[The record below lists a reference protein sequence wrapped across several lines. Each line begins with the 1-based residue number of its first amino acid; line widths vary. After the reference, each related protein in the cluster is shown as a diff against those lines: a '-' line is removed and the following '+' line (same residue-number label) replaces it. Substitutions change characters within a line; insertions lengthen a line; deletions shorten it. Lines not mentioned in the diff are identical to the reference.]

1 MTMNKEQLTQSD
13 NIQTSADGIG
23 NTGYHSKNSTNQE
36 QGFLD
41 NDGDDYTYRRKFCS
55 EWKI

>member
-1 MTMNKEQLTQSD
+1 MTMIKEQLTQSD

-55 EWKI
+55 E